1 MTVTPTPASV
11 RFPGHRFDS
20 RWNRIPGITVADD
33 RVRLDPDAY
42 FFRLESAT
50 WTVIDWDKVAAEF
63 LPVDETP
70 ESAVEQLALEY
81 IAHNARTTGD
91 LAEVLRI
98 AWRVYRF
105 LFRDEH
111 LPSLGLDGVTA
122 DHLRMLAEVSTFTA
136 LNKVERD
143 GHISV
148 VGPCWFFADTLQVVY
163 DLEESTVELL
173 DEVFHGGWFNE
184 NRRIEA
190 VKAHTALGGRL
201 VHGCQSVPDRRGGVV
216 APYGTPMDRFRREL
230 GLFRDTWLDTVRS
243 YGARS

>member
-122 DHLRMLAEVSTFTA
+122 DHLRMLAEVSAFTA

-148 VGPCWFFADTLQVVY
+148 VGPLV
-163 DLEESTVELL
+163 LRG
-173 DEVFHGGWFNE
+173 HPP
-184 NRRIEA
+184 
-190 VKAHTALGGRL
+190 GRL
-201 VHGCQSVPDRRGGVV
+201 RPGGVHGRTAGRGLPRGVVQREPTHRGRQGPRCSRGTPGPRMPVRSRPARRCGRPLRHSHGSVP
-216 APYGTPMDRFRREL
+216 P
-230 GLFRDTWLDTVRS
+230 
-243 YGARS
+243 